1 MSRFVF
7 SAGEASGDAYAAA
20 IARILLSREPGAD
33 ISGMGGRRLAQV
45 GRVVADSSRYG
56 AMGILEALM
65 VAPKV
70 IAGRRK
76 VVVELRTGKPG
87 VFIPIDF
94 GFVNVKLA
102 ALAKS
107 LGWQVLYF
115 IPPGS
120 WRRRAPNPELGR
132 SVHEVVT
139 PFEWSCE
146 AFRQQGVSAHW
157 FGHPLVEM
165 IAGTPPAQ
173 REGIALLPGSREHEL
188 AHNLPVLAR
197 VAQSL
202 GLPAEIAVASSLDP
216 ASIQRQWHAAV
227 GDHPVTLTANDTTG
241 VLKRAQVAIVC
252 SGTATLEAALCETPT
267 VVVYRGSKMMEMEY
281 RIRKPKF
288 DHISLPNII
297 LDQALL
303 PELIQWDATEER
315 IIREVQNLLPGTK
328 GRAKQLQ
335 GFAELA
341 RLCGPPTAITKT
353 AELALQL
360 AGAV

>member
-20 IARILLSREPGAD
+20 IARLLLSSGPNVE
-33 ISGMGGRRLAQV
+33 ISGMGGRRLAEV
-45 GRVVADSSRYG
+45 GRLVADSSRYG
-56 AMGILEALM
+56 AMGILEALV

-76 VVVELRTGKPG
+76 VVLELRNGKPG

-102 ALAKS
+102 AIAKS

-115 IPPGS
+115 VPPGS

-139 PFEWSCE
+139 PFEWSAQALKE
-146 AFRQQGVSAHW
+146 QGVSAHW

-165 IAGTPPAQ
+165 IAGTPAAT

-188 AHNLPVLAR
+188 AHNLPVLGR
-197 VAQSL
+197 VARSL
-202 GLPAEIAVASSLDP
+202 GQKAEIAVASSLDP
-216 ASIQRQWHAAV
+216 SVIRRQWEAAV

-267 VVVYRGSKMMEMEY
+267 VVVYRGSKMMELEY

-297 LDQALL
+297 LQRALL

-315 IIREVQNLLPGTK
+315 IASEVQNLLPGTGGREEQLK
-328 GRAKQLQ
+328 GFK
-335 GFAELA
+335 ELA

-353 AELALQL
+353 AELALQM